1 MDGNHQLR
9 NSSVRPLRSPP
20 SSASS
25 AGVGPHHDSLS
36 PSSPSPSLDSSSS
49 ESHYNIPG
57 DRAPVLKTGK
67 GSATAKSAGS
77 NSEEVPLLGGER
89 IEAVY
94 KELTYLCPYRYYSTL
109 IHFMHFM
116 AVLYTNYVGGIL
128 VLHTSRNLHK
138 THTKKIMKTFVK
150 LCLYSR

>member
-1 MDGNHQLR
+1 MDGNQQSR

-94 KELTYLCPYRYYSTL
+94 KELTYLCPYRYGT
-109 IHFMHFM
+109 
-116 AVLYTNYVGGIL
+116 TNFSVNKKNRENK
-128 VLHTSRNLHK
+128 VSSFETFK
-138 THTKKIMKTFVK
+138 TVTNIRQTKVD
-150 LCLYSR
+150 LLL